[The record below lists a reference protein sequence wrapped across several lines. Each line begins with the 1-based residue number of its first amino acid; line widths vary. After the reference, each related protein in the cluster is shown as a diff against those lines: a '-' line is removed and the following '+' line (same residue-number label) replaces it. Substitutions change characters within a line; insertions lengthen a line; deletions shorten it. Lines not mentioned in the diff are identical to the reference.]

1 MKENTGKWWILFHQ
15 TSGLRRRQQSKK
27 KTSFLPFSSIQS
39 SNTNSVWWNESKMII
54 IIIIIK
60 HILSQQQQQ
69 ESRFL
74 FLQYPERKNDIF
86 IYLIFVCLFVWVWV
100 TIGIINE
107 KSLSSHCINKQNTE
121 ICSQESKYNLNIDKQ
136 NKFNWTTKTNKT
148 KQRGKNKILFVCLVR
163 LSIYA
168 VCRIIMEEDK
178 FWIIILILIIIIS
191 YFIIY
196 VCCFR
201 KPKKSNGTGL
211 FAWFDSNSGT

>member
-1 MKENTGKWWILFHQ
+1 MFACLFGFGSLSESSMKNHYHRIAL
-15 TSGLRRRQQSKK
+15 
-27 KTSFLPFSSIQS
+27 
-39 SNTNSVWWNESKMII
+39 TNKIRKYV
-54 IIIIIK
+54 
-60 HILSQQQQQ
+60 
-69 ESRFL
+69 
-74 FLQYPERKNDIF
+74 RKNPNTTWIS
-86 IYLIFVCLFVWVWV
+86 
-100 TIGIINE
+100 TNKTE
-107 KSLSSHCINKQNTE
+107 KK
-121 ICSQESKYNLNIDKQ
+121 

-168 VCRIIMEEDK
+168 VCRIIMKEDK